1 LLAREVTTKSHTG
14 ATHLPHLERV
24 VFAIGVTCTDISF
37 LCRGQL
43 SKLTLSVCR
52 GVAIMEVVIAQLDS
66 EEVKVE
72 DSDQSR
78 QTMPWNEEVDKVED
92 SDEDSLE

>member
-1 LLAREVTTKSHTG
+1 
-14 ATHLPHLERV
+14 
-24 VFAIGVTCTDISF
+24 
-37 LCRGQL
+37 
-43 SKLTLSVCR
+43 
-52 GVAIMEVVIAQLDS
+52 MEVVIAQLDS